1 MRRVLPSLPSL
12 TIFEASARHSSFTRA
27 AEELNMT
34 QGAVS
39 KQVRALEDFLGL
51 HLFERVRQRI
61 VLTQVG
67 QLYLGKVRE
76 ALEIME
82 SATMEALAAQGED
95 GILNIATLPTFG
107 TRWLAPRISRFMA
120 QHPRI
125 TLYISARS
133 WPFDLVE
140 ENVDVAVYFGE
151 SPWPGGPSDRLMEDE
166 VIAVCAPALVSPA
179 GPLCVLEDIAE
190 VDLLHHRARPR
201 AWKDWLQSHGETQI
215 NPFRGLRFEQFEMII
230 QATVSG
236 LGMALV
242 PRFMIETELS
252 AGSLVMPFGRPMKS
266 PQHYYLVYPERK
278 QHLPAVQA
286 FRHWVLNEVAG
297 VPNMSGGLP
306 SRRRRK
312 PTLHS
317 AGE

>member
-39 KQVRALEDFLGL
+39 KQVRALEDFLGI

-61 VLTQVG
+61 VLTESG
-67 QLYLGKVRE
+67 QLYLARVRE

-82 SATMEALAAQGED
+82 TATMEALAAQGED

-107 TRWLAPRISRFMA
+107 TRWLAPRIQRFIA
-120 QHPRI
+120 RHPRI
-125 TLYISARS
+125 ALNISARS

-166 VIAVCAPALVSPA
+166 VIPVCAPALLSPA
-179 GPLCVLEDIAE
+179 GPLRSLEDIAE
-190 VDLLHHRARPR
+190 AELLHHRARPR
-201 AWKDWLQSHGETQI
+201 AWKDWLQLHGETRV

-230 QATVSG
+230 QAAVSG
-236 LGMALV
+236 LGMAIV
-242 PRFMIETELS
+242 PRFMIETELLN
-252 AGSLVMPFGRPMKS
+252 GSLVTPFGKPMKS
-266 PQHYYLVYPERK
+266 PQSYYLVYPERK

-286 FRHWVLNEVAG
+286 FRRWVLDEVAG
-297 VPNMSGGLP
+297 GPTHGLP
-306 SRRRRK
+306 TRRRRK
-312 PTLHS
+312 SALHS
-317 AGE
+317 ARE